1 MRILWRRIQF
11 GWMKGRRKRMK
22 KISDIVK
29 EMILGILV
37 SGVCVALIGLI
48 FVPARIDFIIGLFLG
63 MAVAILMI
71 FSMNHSIEK
80 ALDYDEKGAQ
90 IQSIKGY
97 ILRMIFLI
105 AGFVAV
111 YFVGWWSVGAYFLGI
126 MCMKA
131 AAYLQPYT
139 KKFLHH

>member
-1 MRILWRRIQF
+1 MR
-11 GWMKGRRKRMK
+11 

-29 EMILGILV
+29 EMLLGIFGTGICIAV
-37 SGVCVALIGLI
+37 IGLI
-48 FVPARIDFIIGLFLG
+48 LVPEKLDFIIGLVLG
-63 MAVAILMI
+63 LVVASLMI
-71 FSMNHSIEK
+71 FLMNHFIEK
-80 ALDYDEKGAQ
+80 ALDYDERGAQ

-97 ILRMIFLI
+97 ILRMIILI
-105 AGFVAV
+105 AGIVAV
-111 YFVGWWSVGAYFLGI
+111 YFIGMWSVLAYFLGI

>member
-1 MRILWRRIQF
+1 
-11 GWMKGRRKRMK
+11 MK
-22 KISDIVK
+22 KISDVVK
-29 EMILGILV
+29 EMIVGILATGAV
-37 SGVCVALIGLI
+37 VALAGLI
-48 FVPARIDFIIGLFLG
+48 FVPEKLDFLLGILLGL
-63 MAVAILMI
+63 AVAILMI

-80 ALDYDEKGAQ
+80 SLDYDERGAQ
-90 IQSIKGY
+90 LQCIKGY

-105 AGFVAV
+105 AGIVAV
-111 YFVGWWSVGAYFLGI
+111 YFIGMWSVLAYFLGI

>member
-1 MRILWRRIQF
+1 
-11 GWMKGRRKRMK
+11 MKGKEKRMK

-37 SGVCVALIGLI
+37 SGICIALIGII
-48 FVPARIDFIIGLFLG
+48 FVPEKIDFIIGLLLG
-63 MAVAILMI
+63 MVIAILMI
-71 FSMNHSIEK
+71 FSMNHSIDK

-105 AGFVAV
+105 AGFVVV
-111 YFVGWWSVGAYFLGI
+111 YFIGWWSVGAYFLGI